1 MYDEIIA
8 YYNQKYFKERSKNW
22 NKINGRSN
30 KIRLS
35 VFYYML
41 KKNRKSA
48 IMLLYY
54 RQIKF
59 IEKSKIKRSKYDTD
73 STNHISISNIYN
85 MDNTIIYMI

>member
-1 MYDEIIA
+1 
-8 YYNQKYFKERSKNW
+8 
-22 NKINGRSN
+22 
-30 KIRLS
+30 
-35 VFYYML
+35 ML

-59 IEKSKIKRSKYDTD
+59 IEKSKIKRGKYDTD